1 MTENTAAVLDYEGAG
16 EPIEPVGERSLDL
29 SELVRARPSSR
40 PDLFALPVPD
50 GVQQGKGAWGGVAA
64 GAIVSAAVQAAP
76 QPGQQVRTM
85 SAQLFAPLLPGPAML
100 RTEILRSGASTTT
113 VAVRLLDEA
122 GDPVAHGTVV
132 LGGPRVGVG
141 MPDGP
146 EWGRVE
152 PPAALAEGPPALA
165 TVPPGSGFP
174 EFIRQFEM
182 RPTSGL
188 PFSGQ
193 PGAEASGWLRPA
205 GPVADA
211 SAALLVALT
220 DTWWIAVIAGMPAPR
235 PVGTLGFA
243 CELLGDPAQLGR
255 GADGRLEPLY
265 HRGRVVAAHQGY
277 AVETRELW
285 TASGDLLSWN
295 TQTVAVIK

>member
-1 MTENTAAVLDYEGAG
+1 MTDHTAAVLDYEGAG
-16 EPIEPVGERSLDL
+16 EPIEPVGERSIDL
-29 SELVRARPSSR
+29 SELVRARPTNQ
-40 PDLFALPVPD
+40 PDVFVLPVPD

-64 GAIVSAAVQAAP
+64 GAIVSAAMQASP
-76 QPGQQVRTM
+76 QPDQQVRTM
-85 SAQLFAPLLPGPAML
+85 SAQLFAPLLPGRTVL

-113 VAVRLLDEA
+113 VAVRVLGES

-132 LGGPRVGVG
+132 LGGPRVGAG

-152 PPAALAEGPPALA
+152 PPAALAGPPPGLV

-174 EFIRQFEM
+174 EFIQQFQM
-182 RPTSGL
+182 QPTSGL
-188 PFSGQ
+188 PFTGQ

-205 GPVADA
+205 APVASLGA
-211 SAALLVALT
+211 PLLVALT
-220 DTWWIAVIAGMPAPR
+220 DTWWIAVIAGMSAPR

-243 CELLGDPAQLGR
+243 CELPGDPSQLTR
-255 GADGRLEPLY
+255 DADGRLEPLY
-265 HRGRVVAAHQGY
+265 HRGRVVAAHEGY

-285 TASGDLLSWN
+285 TASGELLSWN
-295 TQTVAVIK
+295 TQTVVVIK